1 MALTLPITGPLRAP
15 QALRRAA
22 VDGWEQLDVAVQTRV
37 KLATM
42 FVSVVVAYHYSLYSL
57 LQTVGYDTPLAY
69 VGLVPIMAAG
79 LAALRRSPRGEP
91 HIHDR
96 QLDYILGIPLM
107 AVAIAV
113 VTLLPSAMGEMYW
126 VDRIDLL
133 SLPIF
138 VASTTI
144 LLFGTRV
151 AWRQKAAIAYL
162 LLAWPWPYTT
172 ILLGALGGFT
182 SVTLSGLRLALKV
195 IPVASAVPGADNA
208 GVFQVAYH
216 GHHFPISVVTACSGV
231 DGMVGFLLVGLLFSA
246 VVEGPKIRKGLWLA
260 AGLVLLWTTNLAR
273 LLLIFWV
280 GGLAGEHVAINVL
293 HPVAGIII
301 FCIGIVLMVV
311 LLKPFGLRLADAS
324 VTRRTPTK
332 MVIHRPGTS
341 RVYVAGAILLLAS
354 MVLGVNNSS
363 LKQYD
368 PVATASG
375 DPKLGSFLAQPAA
388 PAGWAANYDT
398 EYLINKPLFG
408 ESSRWFRYT
417 FSPTGAKSNL
427 HSTLPITADVIN
439 AGGLSG
445 FSQYGVT
452 ACYSFHGYTLRD
464 VAKVDLGDG
473 ISGQALSYSGDTQGR
488 DWSIVYWVWPVKT
501 GSGTR
506 YERIILYLQNT
517 SAQQVRI
524 DGKPADI
531 QGLKGALSAT
541 DPLQRRLLT
550 NRAFLVEFA
559 KQIIAGQLH
568 QNDTTV
574 LIASLHPGSP
584 VFTTGIRTGTSA
596 GSAASSAVKV
606 QPKGT
611 PAQVLQLQQYWAA
624 HHSNAH
630 G

>member
-1 MALTLPITGPLRAP
+1 MALTLLTTAPLQAPRAWR
-15 QALRRAA
+15 QAALA
-22 VDGWEQLDVAVQTRV
+22 GWERLDVAVQTRV

-42 FVSVVVAYHYSLYSL
+42 VISVVVAYHYSLYSL

-69 VGLVPIMAAG
+69 IGLVPVLAAG
-79 LAALRRSPRGEP
+79 LAALRRRPRSEP

-96 QLDYILGIPLM
+96 QLDYILGVPLM

-113 VTLLPSAMGEMYW
+113 VALLPSAMGEMYW

-133 SLPIF
+133 SLPLF
-138 VASTTI
+138 VAAATI

-172 ILLGALGGFT
+172 LLLGALGGFT

-195 IPVASAVPGADNA
+195 LPVASAVPGADNA

-246 VVEGPKIRKGLWLA
+246 VVEGPKLRKGLWLA
-260 AGLVLLWTTNLAR
+260 AGLVLLWTTNLGR

-311 LLKPFGLRLADAS
+311 LLKPFGLRLADAD
-324 VTRRTPTK
+324 VARRPAPV
-332 MVIHRPGTS
+332 VIHRPGTS
-341 RVYVAGAILLLAS
+341 KVYMAGAILLAAS
-354 MVLGVNNSS
+354 ILLGVNNST
-363 LKQYD
+363 LTQYD

-375 DPKLGSFLAQPAA
+375 DPKLGSFLAQPAS
-388 PAGWAANYDT
+388 PQGWAANYDT

-408 ESSRWFRYT
+408 QSSRWFRYT
-417 FSPTGAKSNL
+417 FSPTGAKTDL

-473 ISGQALSYSGDTQGR
+473 ISGQALSYSGNTEGR

-517 SAQQVRI
+517 SAQQVRL
-524 DGKPADI
+524 DGKAAQI

-541 DPLQRRLLT
+541 DPLERRLLT
-550 NRAFLVEFA
+550 NRVFLVAFA
-559 KQIIAGQLH
+559 KEIIAGQLH
-568 QNDTTV
+568 QADTTV
-574 LIASLHPGSP
+574 LISSLHPGL
-584 VFTTGIRTGTSA
+584 TTMTVGLRTGTGAATTSA
-596 GSAASSAVKV
+596 LSKVSSSQAER
-606 QPKGT
+606 
-611 PAQVLQLQQYWAA
+611 LREYWAT
-624 HHSNAH
+624 HHTNGH